1 MTSLHERESRFLRA
15 GLEQLKD
22 YLLSNELFWNLGLPA
37 NYPQFTLGNLLL
49 SAAQLGA
56 ASGLS
61 ATEESGR
68 KRLLADLEKKKK
80 EWQSAWEGKA
90 QREFSSR
97 LQQWG
102 QYLDELGQS
111 PVQQGGYFKNEA
123 RQRALLELLSE
134 DLPASEHLLKGELT
148 LLDQRLRRHVEDG
161 DFIWSK
167 ESKEAFPKGRYWFLY
182 ARPKVR

>member
-56 ASGLS
+56 ATGLS
-61 ATEESGR
+61 AAQNSER
-68 KRLLADLEKKKK
+68 KGLLADLEKQKKQ
-80 EWQSAWEGKA
+80 WRSAWESKA
-90 QREFSSR
+90 QREFASR

-111 PVQQGGYFKNEA
+111 PGQQDGYFKSEA
-123 RQRALLELLSE
+123 RQRALLEILSE

-148 LLDQRLRRHVEDG
+148 LLDQRLRRYIEDG
-161 DFIWSK
+161 DFIWDETVK
-167 ESKEAFPKGRYWFLY
+167 KGFPKGRYWFLY
-182 ARPKVR
+182 ARPKAR